1 MVMGAA
7 EIVPGVSG
15 GTIAFV
21 TGIYERFI
29 NALKRFNPALIGD
42 LRTHGLKQTWIMVDG
57 SFLLYLFSGMFA
69 SILLFASGVSYL
81 LHEQPIFIWSFFFGL
96 VLASVWVVMKQV
108 SNFDA
113 GLAFIVLTGGMIGA
127 ALSFVAPIQLEPTSL
142 YIFAGGVVAVCAWVL
157 PGLSGSFILLIL
169 GLYGFV
175 IEAVKTLDITFLMTL
190 GAGCFVGIVS
200 FAQILSRLFKHFRN
214 ETLTLLTGF
223 MLGSLVKLWPWQQIT
238 SYQMNPDGSHTPLM
252 QEPVLPLSYTALTG
266 ENPEM
271 MIAMMGLVL
280 GCLCVLG
287 LNLLGQIG
295 RGSIVESSRG

>member
-1 MVMGAA
+1 
-7 EIVPGVSG
+7 
-15 GTIAFV
+15 
-21 TGIYERFI
+21 
-29 NALKRFNPALIGD
+29 
-42 LRTHGLKQTWIMVDG
+42 
-57 SFLLYLFSGMFA
+57 
-69 SILLFASGVSYL
+69 
-81 LHEQPIFIWSFFFGL
+81 
-96 VLASVWVVMKQV
+96 
-108 SNFDA
+108 
-113 GLAFIVLTGGMIGA
+113 
-127 ALSFVAPIQLEPTSL
+127 
-142 YIFAGGVVAVCAWVL
+142 
-157 PGLSGSFILLIL
+157 
-169 GLYGFV
+169 
-175 IEAVKTLDITFLMTL
+175 MTL